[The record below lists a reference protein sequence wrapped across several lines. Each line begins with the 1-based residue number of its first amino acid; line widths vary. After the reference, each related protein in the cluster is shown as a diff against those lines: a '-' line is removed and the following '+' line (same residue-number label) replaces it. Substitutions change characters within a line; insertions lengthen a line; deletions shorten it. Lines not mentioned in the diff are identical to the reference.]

1 MNSSAQKA
9 SRKWPYSGF
18 GSAAAAI
25 SVTAVTV
32 LMLLCVQSEPAAAR
46 RHSQSLW
53 GDLFGVQRPMPRLRR
68 AAAIPPSIPLP
79 KSRPADAPVIEPEKP
94 VAAKPPHAATDK
106 LAEQATLPLPKP
118 RPADAPVTEPEGPAA
133 AKPPPAAAD
142 KPAEQAS
149 SPPAPPPPSA
159 CRLALTDAIA
169 IAPSI
174 PDIKGPG
181 ECGGEDLV
189 RLEAVVLPDKR
200 RVSVKPAAILR
211 CAMATEIANWIRID
225 MAPLATGLG
234 SVVSDLNNLD
244 SFECRGRNG
253 IAGAKMSEH
262 GRANALDVHDLKL
275 ANGQSISFTDR
286 TVPREVRESVLH
298 SMCARFTTV
307 LGPGSDGY
315 HEDHIHLD
323 LMERHNNYK
332 ICQWNVWDPLP
343 QIAPLLPAERPE
355 EAPPRELAAK
365 SDAAKPD
372 AAKPDAGE
380 PDAAKSD
387 AAKADAAKSDAS
399 EPATGATK
407 SPTKKRRENRRF

>member
-18 GSAAAAI
+18 GGAAAAI
-25 SVTAVTV
+25 MVTAATA
-32 LMLLCVQSEPAAAR
+32 LMLLCVQTEPAAAR
-46 RHSQSLW
+46 RHTHNLW
-53 GDLFGVQRPMPRLRR
+53 GDLFGEPRPRPRR

-94 VAAKPPHAATDK
+94 VAAKPAPAATDK
-106 LAEQATLPLPKP
+106 VAERVTPPLPKP

-133 AKPPPAAAD
+133 AATD

-181 ECGGEDLV
+181 ECGAEDVV

-200 RVSVKPAAILR
+200 RVSIKPAAILR
-211 CAMATEIANWIRID
+211 CAMATEIANWIRTD
-225 MAPLATGLG
+225 MAPLAASLG

-365 SDAAKPD
+365 SDAVKSD
-372 AAKPDAGE
+372 AAKPDAAE
-380 PDAAKSD
+380 SD
-387 AAKADAAKSDAS
+387 TP

-407 SPTKKRRENRRF
+407 PPTKKRRENRRF